1 MPLLKFRCKSCGIVF
16 DQLVFSSAMDAVRCE
31 TCGEP
36 VERAYEGA
44 CLFGNPAS
52 SAGRK
57 AGCDNCSG
65 SCGCGG
71 CHAGR

>member
-1 MPLLKFRCKSCGIVF
+1 MPLLKFRCENCDIVF
-16 DQLVFSSAMDAVRCE
+16 DQLVFSFDLGSVRCE
-31 TCGEP
+31 TCGSQ

-52 SAGRK
+52 SVGRK
-57 AGCDNCSG
+57 AGCASCSS

-71 CHAGR
+71 CHK